1 MKYIKKILDAIYIAV
16 RYALAAILGF
26 AIILTFVEVIRRY
39 LFGKSFIWSE
49 ELMRYL
55 FVYVGFIGG
64 AAAFREKGLA
74 CFDLVTKKISSPKA
88 RKIISLVIDLGV
100 IGFSL
105 YMGIKG
111 VQVVGL
117 PSIARQ
123 TSAGLNLPMPVVY
136 AAIPIGFFLMVLF
149 GIENIVTILSRNGDE
164 VED

>member
-39 LFGKSFIWSE
+39 LFGKSFVWSE

-136 AAIPIGFFLMVLF
+136 AAIPIGFFLRVLF

>member
-1 MKYIKKILDAIYIAV
+1 M
-16 RYALAAILGF
+16 
-26 AIILTFVEVIRRY
+26 
-39 LFGKSFIWSE
+39 
-49 ELMRYL
+49 
-55 FVYVGFIGG
+55 
-64 AAAFREKGLA
+64 
-74 CFDLVTKKISSPKA
+74 TKKISSPKA

>member
-1 MKYIKKILDAIYIAV
+1 MRFIKKILDAIYIGV

-26 AIILTFVEVIRRY
+26 AILLTFFEVIRRY
-39 LFGKSFIWSE
+39 LFGKSFVWSE

-64 AAAFREKGLA
+64 AAAFRDKGLA
-74 CFDLVTKKISSPKA
+74 CFDLVTKKISSHTA
-88 RKIISLVIDLGV
+88 RKVIALVIDLGV

-111 VQVVGL
+111 IQVVGL

-136 AAIPIGFFLMVLF
+136 AAIPIGFFLMVIF
-149 GIENIVTILSRNGDE
+149 GIENMIAILSMNGGE
-164 VED
+164 EEE